1 MYEKTIT
8 NLYKNAERTANVA
21 GLAYSTNI
29 SGYLRKKHGRG
40 FIYTNMNGKDID
52 DSAIIERINKLKI
65 PPIWTD
71 VVIAKNPKAHLQVVG
86 TDAKGR
92 KQYIYH
98 PKWREFRDMLN
109 FYRMIPFGQKLGQLR
124 KKIEE
129 YLSEEDF
136 TQQKVIA
143 AVLKLIDTLH
153 IRIGNEQYSKENHT
167 YGLTTL
173 RDRHVDITQ
182 NSVVFTFVGKA
193 NKEHSLE
200 IKDEVVAQIV
210 QEAKDVPGNQLFQYY
225 DAAGN
230 PKGITSQD
238 INNFLK
244 EVTGEDF
251 TAKDFRTWTGTSEMF
266 RRLRNT
272 QCKTKSD
279 YTKNLSKSLEKV
291 AISLG
296 NTKAVCRKHYIHP
309 EIIRCYKDH
318 EFFDKL
324 LSLKKQM
331 RREELLK
338 SHEIELILFLKD
350 SLKRDI
356 ILLKNN

>member
-8 NLYKNAERTANVA
+8 NLYKNAEETAKVA
-21 GLAYSTNI
+21 GLVYSTDVR
-29 SGYLRKKHGRG
+29 GYLRKKHGKG
-40 FIYTNMNGKDID
+40 FIYTNMRGKDID
-52 DSAIIERINKLKI
+52 DSAIIERLNKLRI
-65 PPIWTD
+65 PPMWID
-71 VVIAKNPKAHLQVVG
+71 VVIAKNPKSHLQVVG
-86 TDAKGR
+86 IDAKGR

-136 TQQKVIA
+136 TEHKVIA

-153 IRIGNEQYSKENHT
+153 IRIGNEQYFKENHT

-173 RDRHVDITQ
+173 RDKHVDITRD
-182 NSVVFTFVGKA
+182 SVIFNFVGKA

-200 IKDEVVAQIV
+200 IKDEVIAKIV

-225 DAAGN
+225 DVAGN

-266 RRLRNT
+266 RRLRST

-279 YTKNLSKSLEKV
+279 YTRNIL
-291 AISLG
+291 
-296 NTKAVCRKHYIHP
+296 
-309 EIIRCYKDH
+309 DH
-318 EFFDKL
+318 
-324 LSLKKQM
+324 
-331 RREELLK
+331 
-338 SHEIELILFLKD
+338 
-350 SLKRDI
+350 
-356 ILLKNN
+356 